1 MEWHASI
8 KFWILWP
15 SSFVSIRLLYYTYGL
30 CVRRF
35 ITFSTISNIV
45 TGEAVFLFL
54 TVVFTNQIHLL
65 FFFSFNLSLQLLN
78 KALFYY
84 ILSFIF
90 FFCYTTHRLEET
102 MIHLTKGAH
111 MKYCQIIK
119 ISADDNFHTL
129 QSRSPYIFCMQYL
142 LSTYATWYLYI
153 LIVLE

>member
-1 MEWHASI
+1 MTLQFCSYQA
-8 KFWILWP
+8 FILH
-15 SSFVSIRLLYYTYGL
+15 IGL
-30 CVRRF
+30 CVHSF
-35 ITFSTISNIV
+35 IAFETISNIV
-45 TGEAVFLFL
+45 TVYSSFLFL
-54 TVVFTNQIHLL
+54 SVVFTNQIHLL

-129 QSRSPYIFCMQYL
+129 QSLSPYIFVCRICSQHL
-142 LSTYATWYLYI
+142 LLDTYTF
-153 LIVLE
+153 